1 MQYFG
6 EPTGQAKI
14 QRTSKN
20 IQPYYTLK
28 CLISYLLSNYFIS
41 QFHDHVQWL
50 KVTKILS
57 GHWTIKLGRH
67 NGWPQQKLAKF
78 GFRTRTT
85 AIWPMEQ
92 SFTLSVKFA
101 YPLTRQNT
109 VYFMFNRCTWLWNY
123 NSEFCKQI
131 WTKRNLARRAAW
143 YVVRDECGEVF
154 WFVEKKK
161 KMNEKKPCQSSSF
174 NWTNNNL
181 FKSCHV
187 VCSCNLLKIRFCTT
201 MSLYICTRYLDV
213 AMRCLD
219 AKEPQRSW
227 P

>member
-1 MQYFG
+1 M
-6 EPTGQAKI
+6 
-14 QRTSKN
+14 
-20 IQPYYTLK
+20 
-28 CLISYLLSNYFIS
+28 
-41 QFHDHVQWL
+41 
-50 KVTKILS
+50 TKILS

-92 SFTLSVKFA
+92 SSILSAKFA
-101 YPLTRQNT
+101 YPLARQNT

-123 NSEFCKQI
+123 DSEVCKQI

-143 YVVRDECGEVF
+143 YVVRNECGEVF

-161 KMNEKKPCQSSSF
+161 WMEKKPCQSSSF

-187 VCSCNLLKIRFCTT
+187 VCSCNLLKIRFCTVRCRCIFVLVIWT
-201 MSLYICTRYLDV
+201 LLCVVWTPKSPKDLDLNSSNLLQREYMSCVGRIETWPSIHFC
-213 AMRCLD
+213 
-219 AKEPQRSW
+219 RS